1 MLQPCVLLKF
11 SPFMTMSSGARSG
24 PNNSTPGLVWK
35 KPIKNPEIINKCH
48 EESGFFHL
56 NTGNILFWYVIPV
69 SYLNYHHMIKIY
81 LSCCAAIFEIVF
93 LVWLNVSNH
102 VMFIWHKLIANK
114 CYSIC
119 NVLFVLLN
127 AMYSYNLC
135 FIFFGRNASSP
146 PYYFRT
152 RHPNSCT
159 AFILMTD
166 NLDAIYKLLK
176 VGYLNSHDKK
186 ISWKDFS
193 GIKL

>member
-1 MLQPCVLLKF
+1 
-11 SPFMTMSSGARSG
+11 MSSGARSG

-35 KPIKNPEIINKCH
+35 KPIKNPEMINKCH

-127 AMYSYNLC
+127 AMYSYKLC
-135 FIFFGRNASSP
+135 FIFFFDEMQVLLHITLERDIQIRALLYPNNRW
-146 PYYFRT
+146 FRC
-152 RHPNSCT
+152 H
-159 AFILMTD
+159 I
-166 NLDAIYKLLK
+166 
-176 VGYLNSHDKK
+176 
-186 ISWKDFS
+186 
-193 GIKL
+193 